1 MKLSMMFKMFNK
13 LLPGLVLL
21 LATAVFAAN
30 KASCNVAEAV
40 TVNGHR
46 LAPGEYQ
53 FQWDGTGPNID
64 LSILSKGKLIATVP
78 ARLVEQSRWQE
89 ICVRHRRRLG
99 RGHTTDAKQWQLSDK
114 QALIGSGTAAIPA
127 RIQAHFRAGEV
138 HDNN

>member
-21 LATAVFAAN
+21 LAAAAFAAN

-78 ARLVEQSRWQE
+78 ARLVEQSQA
-89 ICVRHRRRLG
+89 G
-99 RGHTTDAKQWQLSDK
+99 DK
-114 QALIGSGTAAIPA
+114 NTMRMRENDDGSRSLTQIYFAGKKYAFAIGGDSAAATPQMQSSGNSATSK
-127 RIQAHFRAGEV
+127 R
-138 HDNN
+138 

>member
-78 ARLVEQSRWQE
+78 ARLVEQSQAGDKNTM
-89 ICVRHRRRLG
+89 RRRG
-99 RGHTTDAKQWQLSDK
+99 YDEGSRTPSHTY
-114 QALIGSGTAAIPA
+114 
-127 RIQAHFRAGEV
+127 FYV
-138 HDNN
+138 